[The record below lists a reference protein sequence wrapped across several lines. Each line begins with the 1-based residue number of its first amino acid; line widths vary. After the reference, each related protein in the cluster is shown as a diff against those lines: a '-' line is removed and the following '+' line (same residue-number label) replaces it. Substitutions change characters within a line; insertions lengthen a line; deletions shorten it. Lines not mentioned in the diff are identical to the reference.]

1 MSSHQIKEIAV
12 VGEKSTGKTSIITR
26 LINGKFNSKE
36 KLTIGIDYYN
46 YNIDKNKKLVLW
58 DIAGGFNYLQIAYP
72 ILKKVDTIIYI
83 HNLNSDGLDLY
94 LKWES
99 YLINII
105 RPKYMVVILS
115 KFDLFK
121 SKYIRDLSFIQS
133 RCLDLNINLFMV
145 SVKNGD
151 NILYD
156 LFISR

>member
-1 MSSHQIKEIAV
+1 MSSHQIREIAI

-26 LINGKFNSKE
+26 LFNSKFNSNE

-46 YNIDKNKKLVLW
+46 YTIDKNKNLFLW
-58 DIAGGFNYLQIAYP
+58 DIAGGYNYLQIAYP
-72 ILKKVDTIIYI
+72 ILKRVDTILYI
-83 HNLNSDGLDLY
+83 HNLNSDSLDVY
-94 LKWES
+94 LEWES
-99 YLINII
+99 YLLNII

-121 SKYIRDLSFIQS
+121 SKYKRDLSFIQS
-133 RCLDLNINLFMV
+133 RCLALNINLFMI

>member
-1 MSSHQIKEIAV
+1 MSSHQIKEIAI

-26 LINGKFNSKE
+26 LINGKFNSNE

-46 YNIDKNKKLVLW
+46 YKIDKNKKLVLW
-58 DIAGGFNYLQIAYP
+58 DVAGGFNYLQIANP

-83 HNLNSDGLDLY
+83 HNLNYDGLDVY
-94 LKWES
+94 LEWES

-105 RPKYMVVILS
+105 RPKYLVVILS

-121 SKYIRDLSFIQS
+121 SKYIRDLSFIQN
-133 RCLDLNINLFMV
+133 RCLALNINLFMV